1 MKRFF
6 TQATRLL
13 ALVLAVGGA
22 SSASAQQYPD
32 HPIRLIVPFPPGGS
46 TDVMARIFAQKLG
59 DRLGQRVYI
68 DNRGGAGGRIG
79 MELAA
84 KAQPDGYTL
93 MMDTSITH
101 TVAMSLYSKATFDVV
116 TDFAPITMLASEP
129 LLFLVNPSVPAK
141 SVSEFIALAKAKP
154 GHLNYSSPGN
164 GTSGHMAA
172 ELFKTMAGVDI
183 VHVPYQGGGPAVL
196 GLIADQVQLL
206 IQSPVATLQFVKSD
220 KLRLLA
226 TTSLTRSPDMP
237 DVPTV
242 AESGLP
248 GYEVLLWFG
257 LYAPAKTP
265 DAIITRLNQ
274 EAAKIMQSPEMVA
287 RLATEGGQ
295 PVANTPEQ
303 FQEIIKAD
311 IAKWTKIVKEAGLK
325 VE

>member
-1 MKRFF
+1 MKRLF

-13 ALVLAVGGA
+13 ALGLAVGGA
-22 SSASAQQYPD
+22 ASASAQQYPD
-32 HPIRLIVPFPPGGS
+32 RPIRLIVPFPPGGS